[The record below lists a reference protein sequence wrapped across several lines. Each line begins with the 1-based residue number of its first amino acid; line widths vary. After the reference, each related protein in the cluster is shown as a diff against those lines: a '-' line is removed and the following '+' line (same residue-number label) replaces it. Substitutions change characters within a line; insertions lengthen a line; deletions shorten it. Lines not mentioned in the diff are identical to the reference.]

1 MSRPAACRSETA
13 WRKRFV
19 RYCRV
24 WPKCG
29 SPPAVREDDRR
40 HAETLDREGGP
51 AGARTSLRVWP
62 MIAASRS
69 VALVPAPTSR
79 WTFSS
84 MVIASI
90 TSRIGS
96 FPSCGSFSAVSR
108 QAAALFCPGE
118 GACCCPAASC
128 CRVGSAA
135 RSVPVTAVVSAS
147 ISAQCIHAFRLI
159 SNQKGKIVAGCRGA
173 GVRVAFCRIA
183 GLTGFPSSLFTIPVV
198 APDSVGTVSGS
209 DSPPDVGCPD
219 AVICL
224 DFRRFLRL
232 AVSLL

>member
-1 MSRPAACRSETA
+1 MRIPAGPSAKTIAGTPRRSIGKVVPAA
-13 WRKRFV
+13 
-19 RYCRV
+19 
-24 WPKCG
+24 PG
-29 SPPAVREDDRR
+29 
-40 HAETLDREGGP
+40 
-51 AGARTSLRVWP
+51 TSLRVWP

-79 WTFSS
+79 WTFSP

-90 TSRIGS
+90 PSRIGS

-173 GVRVAFCRIA
+173 GVRAAFCRIA

-198 APDSVGTVSGS
+198 APDSVGH
-209 DSPPDVGCPD
+209 
-219 AVICL
+219 
-224 DFRRFLRL
+224 RFGERL
-232 AVSLL
+232 AAGCRLSGRCDLPGFPAFSAACGVPFVISCDLCGLSNH